1 MNADYTDFS
10 PSVSIHSSFQCVPL
24 FSIIL
29 LLFFEIS
36 LDFLQKSIII
46 QKKNTGEKL
55 MNQNKRLYK
64 MVLTALFTAMVT
76 VATMIIQIPSPMQ
89 GYVNL
94 GDCII
99 LLAAWLLGPAAGLF
113 AGGVGSML
121 TDLLSGYAHYAPGT
135 LVIKGLMA
143 VAAALLFTALK
154 AKKEDRKSSIIA
166 KLVSGVAAEAIMVA
180 GYFGYAC
187 LLLGKGLAAATSIP
201 GNLFQ
206 GLVGIAAAMLLHP
219 LLKKAGI

>member
-1 MNADYTDFS
+1 MD
-10 PSVSIHSSFQCVPL
+10 
-24 FSIIL
+24 
-29 LLFFEIS
+29 
-36 LDFLQKSIII
+36 
-46 QKKNTGEKL
+46 
-55 MNQNKRLYK
+55 KRLYK
-64 MVLTALFTAMVT
+64 MVITSLFTAMVT
-76 VATMIIQIPSPMQ
+76 VATIILQIPSPMQ

-99 LLAAWLLGPAAGLF
+99 LLSAWLLGPWYGCF

-121 TDLLSGYAHYAPGT
+121 ADLLTGYSHYAPGT

-143 VAAALLFTALK
+143 VAAAYLFVLIK
-154 AKKEDRKSSIIA
+154 HKKSSDKAQTVLAGVI
-166 KLVSGVAAEAIMVA
+166 SGVVAEAIMVI

-206 GLVGIAAAMLLHP
+206 GLVGIVAAMVLYP
-219 LLKKAGI
+219 ILKKAGLDLKNNQN